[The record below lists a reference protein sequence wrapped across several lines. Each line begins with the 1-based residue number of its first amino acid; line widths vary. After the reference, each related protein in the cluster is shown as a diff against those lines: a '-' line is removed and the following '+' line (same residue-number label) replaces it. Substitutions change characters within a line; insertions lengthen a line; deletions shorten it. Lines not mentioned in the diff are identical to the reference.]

1 MQENAGYS
9 NGLERLEVIRKLNA
23 RREWINTDLYR
34 LMFKQ
39 DLYVLAYERIKS
51 HPGNMTPGT
60 DDFSRVGGAVRP
72 CASCPYPVSLRVGF
86 SHAPLKYPN
95 TFYHLPVMG
104 QQRGIRRG
112 LTPLMVYLLGTQTR
126 HSLNLG
132 LLSQDC
138 S

>member
-60 DDFSRVGGAVRP
+60 DDFSRVGALSGPAHPARTRFHCVWD
-72 CASCPYPVSLRVGF
+72 
-86 SHAPLKYPN
+86 SH
-95 TFYHLPVMG
+95 TH
-104 QQRGIRRG
+104 R
-112 LTPLMVYLLGTQTR
+112 
-126 HSLNLG
+126 
-132 LLSQDC
+132 
-138 S
+138 